1 MAHVLTREEA
11 LDRLASGFKR
21 SVDDLLP
28 AGIVLTD
35 ADVSELASRAAIE
48 AAGRK
53 LWESAIGD
61 TLGWRD
67 VAQRL
72 QVNSRQAVHGR
83 FRRGGLI
90 GLVEPS
96 GQLAFPAWQFRPG
109 DGVYQHVPEVI
120 AAFRAEGVTDQEAL
134 ISWCATAQAGLDG
147 LTARE
152 WMAQERPIGPLVR
165 AARHSAFQ
173 LAA

>member
-1 MAHVLTREEA
+1 MPQVLTRKEA
-11 LDRLASGFKR
+11 LDRLARGFKHD
-21 SVDDLLP
+21 VDQLLP

-53 LWESAIGD
+53 LWESAVGQ
-61 TLGWRD
+61 TLGWKEVGR
-67 VAQRL
+67 RL
-72 QVNSRQAVHGR
+72 GVHSRQAVHGR

-90 GLVEPS
+90 GRAQPD
-96 GQLAFPAWQFRPG
+96 GQLAFPPWQFRPG
-109 DGVYQHVPEVI
+109 DGLYPHIPEVI
-120 AAFRAEGVTDQEAL
+120 AAFRAEGITEQDAL

-173 LAA
+173 LAS